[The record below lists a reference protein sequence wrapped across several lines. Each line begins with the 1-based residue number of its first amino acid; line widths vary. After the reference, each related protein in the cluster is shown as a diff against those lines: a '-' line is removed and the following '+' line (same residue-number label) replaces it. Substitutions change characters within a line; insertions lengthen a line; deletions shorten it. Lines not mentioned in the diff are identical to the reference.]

1 MNSSPLVSIIIPCYN
16 QAKFL
21 QETLQ
26 SVNHQTYSNWECIII
41 NDGSPDN
48 TEEIALEWCYKDVRF
63 KYFKKENGG
72 LSSARNFGILHAR
85 GDLILPLDADDKIS
99 KNYLSISVEVIS
111 KNQGS
116 VIVYGECH
124 YFGSINGLC
133 TLPKY
138 DAVSFLLKNQI
149 HCSGIFYK
157 RDWDK
162 IGGYDE
168 KMKLG
173 NEDWEFWIR
182 MIELGSKVIYC
193 NDMQFYYRQKP
204 NSMLE
209 STLKNKNE
217 INEYIVNKH
226 FHLYEEKLG
235 FIINPYILSNKFK
248 FTKLLYRRV
257 RIKIN
262 NAIK

>member
-99 KNYLSISVEVIS
+99 KNYLSISHRLQS
-111 KNQGS
+111 LQ
-116 VIVYGECH
+116 Y
-124 YFGSINGLC
+124 
-133 TLPKY
+133 
-138 DAVSFLLKNQI
+138 SFLSRSAL
-149 HCSGIFYK
+149 
-157 RDWDK
+157 
-162 IGGYDE
+162 
-168 KMKLG
+168 
-173 NEDWEFWIR
+173 
-182 MIELGSKVIYC
+182 
-193 NDMQFYYRQKP
+193 
-204 NSMLE
+204 
-209 STLKNKNE
+209 
-217 INEYIVNKH
+217 
-226 FHLYEEKLG
+226 
-235 FIINPYILSNKFK
+235 
-248 FTKLLYRRV
+248 
-257 RIKIN
+257 
-262 NAIK
+262 